1 MLGKVEK
8 LQNINYSKYT
18 HYVLLQLAAWV
29 RPRPNISEKLIVSQI
44 G

>member
-8 LQNINYSKYT
+8 LQNINYSEYT

-29 RPRPNISEKLIVSQI
+29 TPRPNISEQ
-44 G
+44 

>member
-8 LQNINYSKYT
+8 LQNINYSEHT
-18 HYVLLQLAAWV
+18 HYVLLQLAARV